1 MATNRVLQLLR
12 SSILYESITAAKNA
26 ILTGN
31 NGQPMIGADGEI
43 RIARYNAGT
52 AVKSLLCVYHTS
64 SSLPDGTAAGWTFIE
79 DAQSGTD
86 GINALRTELNNLEAQ
101 VGQNGKSETFASG
114 AASGSEAE
122 QVLKGA
128 QSEGTAPTNLTNAV
142 TNVATYIT
150 TLDKTANA
158 VDGKV
163 VTTVSQAN
171 GQVSETQA
179 DLTDVKMGGYS
190 KTSDAGPIAAT
201 DTLEVA
207 VSKLENSIAKN
218 EVASADASVTITQPS
233 TGTSAGK
240 TDLAVNVDG
249 TTISKTNAG
258 ALQSVVKIV
267 KQDANTSG
275 VTLDSNVREQYVLA
289 DNTGAALTGDV
300 IKIYKDSALT
310 DVFLGHVDD
319 TLNVQGSTY
328 NKETD
333 ISNGTGSESLNFV
346 YHLENGNYK
355 MEKVDVET
363 FLQESEFGN
372 GLQIVDHMVSVKPY
386 DGITVDANGVG
397 VNVGNGLEIDSTS
410 KAVNVKIDS
419 TNDSN
424 RYLSVSASGVALN
437 GNTIDEKI
445 ANAKTTITEVAAQ
458 SSAETTADGNDFIKV
473 VKTAGSGA
481 TPDNYAIST
490 QGIRDAIAVETT
502 RAKNAETAIDTA
514 VGLTKAASGEGR
526 TYTSQVTAR
535 SGETAPATVAG
546 DIHLLDAHVEALD
559 DAAVKSVTGSN
570 AININTALPAN
581 AKNPVVELKL
591 STIANNATDAAYAGA
606 SENNGNILQIKS
618 DGLYL
623 DSTWDCG
630 VY

>member
-1 MATNRVLQLLR
+1 MATNRILQLLR
-12 SSILYESITAAKNA
+12 SRIVYASLSAAKNA
-26 ILTGN
+26 ILTGGEN
-31 NGQPMIGADGEI
+31 SQPIVGADGEI

-64 SSLPDGTAAGWTFIE
+64 PSLPNETAAGWTFIE

-386 DGITVDANGVG
+386 DGITVDSNGVS
-397 VNVGNGLEIDSTS
+397 VTTGNGLELTGTS
-410 KAVNVKIDS
+410 PDKAVAVKIDS
-419 TNDSN
+419 TNDNNS
-424 RYLSVSASGVALN
+424 YLSVGANGVALN
-437 GNTIDEKI
+437 GNAINEKI
-445 ANAKTTITEVAAQ
+445 ANAKTTITEVAAGT
-458 SSAETTADGNDFIKV
+458 ETTADGTDFIKV

-535 SGETAPATVAG
+535 SGETAPNTVAG

-559 DAAVKSVTGSN
+559 GAAVKSVNGSN
-570 AININTALPAN
+570 AININTASPAD
-581 AKNPVVELKL
+581 AQNPVVKLTLDGTTQGNGHENTGTDNALTITNNGLFL
-591 STIANNATDAAYAGA
+591 ST
-606 SENNGNILQIKS
+606 
-618 DGLYL
+618 
-623 DSTWDCG
+623 TWDCG